1 MIWMANILAYS
12 LRLEKL
18 FFTSAWSAVFSSCT
32 AQCQVCHVQP
42 WTCCVLLWA
51 ASPVAVGFA
60 ACESVLLEPPHFLN
74 TSAAPGKAVGST
86 WWLLSSLAAL
96 QSPIE
101 YQRKENSSAVLRPQ
115 AGRVP
120 QPNAR
125 PHSSIPVGS
134 EKPLKATSRNPSLP
148 PLKISTSNGSTGYEH
163 SQPGDKYE
171 QSKVLS
177 SSDKT
182 WSHSPFLIPQVIRG
196 VSLN

>member
-1 MIWMANILAYS
+1 MANILACS
-12 LRLEKL
+12 LCRLEKL
-18 FFTSAWSAVFSSCT
+18 FFPSARSAVFSSCT
-32 AQCQVCHVQP
+32 AQCNMLVSCLAMNTPCASVGGVSCSCSVCSVRVSCVWAIPPVWTPLQP
-42 WTCCVLLWA
+42 LARLL
-51 ASPVAVGFA
+51 G
-60 ACESVLLEPPHFLN
+60 AC
-74 TSAAPGKAVGST
+74 G
-86 WWLLSSLAAL
+86 WLLSSLAAL

-101 YQRKENSSAVLRPQ
+101 YQRKESSSAVLRPQ

-120 QPNAR
+120 QPNTR

-148 PLKISTSNGSTGYEH
+148 PLKLSTSNGSTGYEH

-182 WSHSPFLIPQVIRG
+182 WSHSPFLTPQVIHD
-196 VSLN
+196 VSFD